1 LAIGWLRLAW
11 TLVDLVDPDLI
22 PTVVSRVASE
32 PSISCAWRDLQFVA
46 ARGASWAAKVSANAR
61 F

>member
-11 TLVDLVDPDLI
+11 TLVDLVDLI

-46 ARGASWAAKVSANAR
+46 ARGASWAAKVSANRR